1 MGRGTLRLF
10 FALWPDAAARA
21 AMAPHARRI
30 AARCGGRE
38 VATRNLHLTLAF
50 LGERSHAS
58 ALALGAGAA
67 ALKFE
72 RFRLT
77 LDQAGSWRR
86 AGVAWLGSSKA
97 PPALTALH
105 RSLLTMLAAEGTS
118 IEPMHYLPHVT
129 VARHITSPIAEPL
142 EKPIEWAIDALCLV
156 VSELAPAGSQ
166 YEVMGSWPAR
176 G

>member
-10 FALWPDAAARA
+10 FALWPDAATRA
-21 AMAPHARRI
+21 AMARHAHAI

-38 VATRNLHLTLAF
+38 VAARDLHLTLAF
-50 LGERSHAS
+50 LGERTHSD

-67 ALKFE
+67 ALVFK

-86 AGVAWLGSSKA
+86 AGVAWLGSSQA
-97 PPALTALH
+97 PPALTMLH

-129 VARHITSPIAEPL
+129 VARHITSTIAEPL
-142 EKPIEWAIDALCLV
+142 GTPIAWTVDALCLV
-156 VSELAPAGSQ
+156 ISELAPSGAK

-176 G
+176 V

>member
-1 MGRGTLRLF
+1 
-10 FALWPDAAARA
+10 
-21 AMAPHARRI
+21 
-30 AARCGGRE
+30 
-38 VATRNLHLTLAF
+38 
-50 LGERSHAS
+50 
-58 ALALGAGAA
+58 
-67 ALKFE
+67 
-72 RFRLT
+72 
-77 LDQAGSWRR
+77 
-86 AGVAWLGSSKA
+86 LGSSKA

-142 EKPIEWAIDALCLV
+142 AKPIEWTVDALCLV
-156 VSELAPAGSQ
+156 MSELALSGAR